1 MGVKVRGV
9 QQVSKN
15 MHRILNDIEGK
26 RVVRASYAA
35 LNVIALESASMVPID
50 TSTLINSQFREVI
63 VGKTRVTGRVG
74 YSANYAAYVHEA
86 PGKYLG
92 TKTFRPVGKGESP
105 GSKGYIWDKT
115 GEPKFLEKAGDK
127 TQGQAQDAIRRE
139 LSL

>member
-1 MGVKVRGV
+1 MGVKIKGV

-35 LNVIALESASMVPID
+35 LNVIGVESASMVPID
-50 TSTLINSQFREVI
+50 TSTLINSQFREVMI
-63 VGKTRVTGRVG
+63 GKTRVTGRIG

-86 PGKYLG
+86 PGIHLG
-92 TKTFRPVGKGESP
+92 KKTLRPVEKGKAP
-105 GSKGYIWDKT
+105 GSSGYIWDKT
-115 GEPKFLEKAGDK
+115 GEPKFLEKGAEK
-127 TQGQAQDAIRRE
+127 TESQVQDAIRRE